1 MSEFNFDKMRN
12 LNIPDEWAENTIKTV
27 NELKRP
33 TKNKSVRPLRT
44 AIYLS
49 LLIVFIV
56 MMLTFSLPQ
65 SNVGI
70 DVVKES
76 YSDETKNKSGIVYK
90 PTEIDEKSESLPFSK
105 TEETESRV
113 EEESSNFDNDVEVKE
128 TEKVI
133 ETQEKPTRSPK
144 PTLPAVPTEDETK
157 EPEKNN
163 HDYYITI
170 TLNND
175 KLTGDGNIY
184 CITTCNGVNTSGSEL
199 NSKEHEVEIVEHTKS
214 TTTVRYY
221 PYRQGVVK
229 TSGYNLY
236 VFSFCNEDGVNIAEM
251 GIYLDN

>member
-76 YSDETKNKSGIVYK
+76 YSDETKNKS
-90 PTEIDEKSESLPFSK
+90 
-105 TEETESRV
+105 
-113 EEESSNFDNDVEVKE
+113 
-128 TEKVI
+128 
-133 ETQEKPTRSPK
+133 
-144 PTLPAVPTEDETK
+144 
-157 EPEKNN
+157 
-163 HDYYITI
+163 
-170 TLNND
+170 
-175 KLTGDGNIY
+175 
-184 CITTCNGVNTSGSEL
+184 
-199 NSKEHEVEIVEHTKS
+199 
-214 TTTVRYY
+214 
-221 PYRQGVVK
+221 
-229 TSGYNLY
+229 
-236 VFSFCNEDGVNIAEM
+236 
-251 GIYLDN
+251 